1 MPAIGVLADHG
12 PFVENKSE
20 MASIHLN
27 TYLSALALLSGG
39 LMSCA
44 GLHESMPSKHASLTL
59 TTRSRPS
66 PEAPEVLQT
75 SSVEWPAKKT
85 ALIVCDMWDD
95 HWCVGAAKRVSELA
109 GPLNEL
115 LGAARERGIFIL
127 HAPSSVVDFYA
138 GTPQRLRAQEAPFS
152 PTPVPLSASERWGT
166 HWCWPDPD
174 REPGLPIDD
183 SDMGCDCPTKCEI
196 REAWTRQNEQID
208 IWPEDAISHDG
219 QETWNL
225 LAERGIDNVIMVG
238 VHLNMC
244 VLGRPFG
251 IRQMVHLG
259 KNVVLL
265 RDMTDSMYDH
275 RMPPFVD
282 HFAGHDLVIEHVE
295 EHWCPSALS
304 SDLTGKAPFRFAE
317 APRD

>member
-1 MPAIGVLADHG
+1 MPLTHLRPSLYAI
-12 PFVENKSE
+12 
-20 MASIHLN
+20 
-27 TYLSALALLSGG
+27 ALLCAGS
-39 LMSCA
+39 LSCA
-44 GLHESMPSKHASLTL
+44 GIRAAMGTTHDSITLNTRWQTASDA
-59 TTRSRPS
+59 
-66 PEAPEVLQT
+66 EAVHHSGP
-75 SSVEWPAKKT
+75 VEWAT
-85 ALIVCDMWDD
+85 AETAIIVCDMWDD
-95 HWCVGAAKRVSELA
+95 HWCKGAAQRVAELA
-109 GPLNEL
+109 GPMNQL
-115 LGAARERGIFIL
+115 LKVARERGVFVL

-295 EHWCPSALS
+295 EHWCPSARS